1 MSRKPGRDR
10 RGEGQ
15 QGQPQSGQGQ
25 QGQTRPQDRGGPR
38 PQQAQPHQQQKN
50 HTQGQGWGPVRDS
63 IRRDVEL
70 AISSLAFAERLYD
83 GLDTQRRLFIDFPHV
98 TEELRS
104 GAIERLA
111 GALERIY
118 EGAPGS
124 HDLGRFLRDLPLAL
138 SHLAAAESAARRAAH
153 PVAAKAAV
161 APAAGADAP
170 SAAQAAPIAEAAAAP
185 ADGAGEGAGEG
196 APTEAAPAEAAPAE
210 AAPVT
215 EATAAPVAEAA
226 AAPAAEAAPAAAP
239 AEGAAPA
246 TAEAVSPR
254 VELRTKLL
262 AAAPLLSKAAQSFKR
277 NAATVRRAASARR
290 QPGPWRSDK
299 EVLEQAR
306 RAIEFAQKAYD
317 TYAEA
322 WNDAPLP
329 RGLAQQTAAEVDRW
343 LAWTQLSRY
352 TEVARAGSPQVAA
365 TPHAPF
371 VTPSAPPPASAPA
384 EVAAPAAEAAPDAQ
398 A

>member
-25 QGQTRPQDRGGPR
+25 QGQSKPQDRGGPR
-38 PQQAQPHQQQKN
+38 PQQAQQHQQQKG
-50 HTQGQGWGPVRDS
+50 QGFGQGWGPVRDS

-111 GALERIY
+111 GALERLY
-118 EGAPGS
+118 EGVSGS

-161 APAAGADAP
+161 APAAAVSTDAP
-170 SAAQAAPIAEAAAAP
+170 AEAAAPAP
-185 ADGAGEGAGEG
+185 VDGAA
-196 APTEAAPAEAAPAE
+196 AEAAPAE
-210 AAPVT
+210 AAHAEV
-215 EATAAPVAEAA
+215 APAEAA
-226 AAPAAEAAPAAAP
+226 AADVAPAPEAPAPAVEAGPAPAEAIAPAAAEP
-239 AEGAAPA
+239 
-246 TAEAVSPR
+246 VSPR

-277 NAATVRRAASARR
+277 NAATVRRAASPRR

-322 WNDAPLP
+322 WNDSPLP

-352 TEVARAGSPQVAA
+352 TEVARAGSPQVSAV
-365 TPHAPF
+365 PHAPF
-371 VTPSAPPPASAPA
+371 VTPTASAPPPAAAPGSETTETTETTEATEAPA
-384 EVAAPAAEAAPDAQ
+384 IEAAPEAQ